1 MNCECSVAFPAP
13 PLPPRASVV
22 LTRKVME
29 MLGFKIVEVEL
40 AQETKAD
47 ELVRQ
52 FHEVRLNTIH
62 SSFLCGASILN
73 F

>member
-1 MNCECSVAFPAP
+1 MTFAPPP
-13 PLPPRASVV
+13 PLPHSPRASVV

-47 ELVRQ
+47 ELTRQ
-52 FHEVRLNTIH
+52 FHEVHLNTIGIH
-62 SSFLCGASILN
+62 SSFCVVQA

>member
-1 MNCECSVAFPAP
+1 
-13 PLPPRASVV
+13 
-22 LTRKVME
+22 ME

-47 ELVRQ
+47 ELTRQ
-52 FHEVRLNTIH
+52 FHEVRLNTTGIH
-62 SSFLCGASILN
+62 SSFCVVQA